1 MSDYVLTESE
11 LVFRGEVRTF
21 LESTLNSQ
29 VGAEMA
35 EDAEHSSTF
44 YRALADRGWLGLQ
57 WPPEYGGQGRSHVSA
72 AVLFEEAGFC
82 RAPILAYSLT
92 AMVGNTLIALD
103 PRQAQEF
110 IPRIA
115 RGEVIFCL
123 GYSEPNAGSDLAAL
137 ETRAVRNDEG
147 WVVNGSKVFTSAGHV
162 ANYMLLAARTG
173 LPEQRHRGISVFV
186 LDLSTPGIRID
197 PIMTFE
203 GIRVNA
209 VYFEDVQVPAEA
221 IVLGENQ
228 GWKVLETALAHERV
242 GVVALRL
249 GDISRLLGG
258 LIAHLDRE
266 RAANDRLVLATI
278 GQLLA
283 ETEAARALVY
293 GLARE
298 TDQQKASPVTA
309 AMAKLYVTELFERVT
324 QACIR
329 FGGLDRLCTDRDLFA
344 ADVENAFRRSAR
356 YTITAGTSEIQ
367 RNIIALRGLG
377 LPR

>member
-1 MSDYVLTESE
+1 
-11 LVFRGEVRTF
+11 
-21 LESTLNSQ
+21 
-29 VGAEMA
+29 
-35 EDAEHSSTF
+35 
-44 YRALADRGWLGLQ
+44 
-57 WPPEYGGQGRSHVSA
+57 
-72 AVLFEEAGFC
+72 
-82 RAPILAYSLT
+82 
-92 AMVGNTLIALD
+92 
-103 PRQAQEF
+103 
-110 IPRIA
+110 
-115 RGEVIFCL
+115 
-123 GYSEPNAGSDLAAL
+123 
-137 ETRAVRNDEG
+137 
-147 WVVNGSKVFTSAGHV
+147 
-162 ANYMLLAARTG
+162 
-173 LPEQRHRGISVFV
+173 
-186 LDLSTPGIRID
+186 
-197 PIMTFE
+197 
-203 GIRVNA
+203 
-209 VYFEDVQVPAEA
+209 
-221 IVLGENQ
+221 
-228 GWKVLETALAHERV
+228 
-242 GVVALRL
+242 
-249 GDISRLLGG
+249 
-258 LIAHLDRE
+258 LDRE